1 MPTGDSVSV
10 DRKENAVSGA
20 RLLLL
25 KCTAAFK
32 RQHPIPHRF
41 PTDKRAAGAFL
52 GQSSGRPA
60 SSHQKSL
67 RDLRPSAQASP
78 TSGGTHR
85 H

>member
-1 MPTGDSVSV
+1 MGQTGRTRTVGRGRVPTGDSVSV

-41 PTDKRAAGAFL
+41 KRAAGAFL
-52 GQSSGRPA
+52 GQS
-60 SSHQKSL
+60 
-67 RDLRPSAQASP
+67 
-78 TSGGTHR
+78 
-85 H
+85 